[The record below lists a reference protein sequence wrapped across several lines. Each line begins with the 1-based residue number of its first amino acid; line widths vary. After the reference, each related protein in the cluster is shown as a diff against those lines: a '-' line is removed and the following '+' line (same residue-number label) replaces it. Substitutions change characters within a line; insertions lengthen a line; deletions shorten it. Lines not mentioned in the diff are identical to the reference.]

1 MPKREINLL
10 PREEFEKK
18 PLGRFLTWALS
29 AGRYIVIFTELI
41 VLIAFLSRFKLDRDL
56 SDLYDKI
63 QAKQAQ
69 ITAQSDFEK
78 EFRAFQAKLETIKTL
93 QKDQTQGEEIVAAV
107 AQAIPNDV
115 SLDNLSF
122 SEEDIRLTGIA
133 LSDTGLGGFVSNL
146 SVSEKFTAISIANIT
161 KEAGESI
168 RFTISAKV
176 KKGGESAT

>member
-1 MPKREINLL
+1 MPKKDINLL

-78 EFRAFQAKLETIKTL
+78 EFRAFQTRLATIKTL
-93 QKDQTQGEEIVAAV
+93 LKDQTQGEEVMIAV

-115 SLDNLSF
+115 SLDELSYSEKAISLGGTALSEDGLGTFLANLS
-122 SEEDIRLTGIA
+122 S
-133 LSDTGLGGFVSNL
+133 
-146 SVSEKFTAISIANIT
+146 SEKFTGLNIGNISQ
-161 KEAGESI
+161 EAGEGI
-168 RFTISAKV
+168 KFTINAKTV
-176 KKGGESAT
+176 KGGQK